1 MAIAFHP
8 WIIGVPHRIGFLE
21 ELLRYMQLKPGVVF
35 MSGSEILDWYIGSE
49 EPDAK
54 KEKHEIEVVAVFR

>member
-35 MSGSEILDWYIGSE
+35 MSGSEILDWYMPQRRGDGA
-49 EPDAK
+49 EPTTA
-54 KEKHEIEVVAVFR
+54 